1 MTATRTKRI
10 LSIQPVAERGGSD
23 RALVRLA
30 RSLAHEGWDCHIA
43 LPALSPLTSDY
54 EAAGATVHVV
64 PMRRITTSGS
74 TRYWL
79 AYLVGWPLAVA
90 RLTALARR
98 LDAGVI
104 HSNSLHTWYGWAV
117 AAVMRRPHVWHAREI
132 VGQSGAAL
140 RLERFLC
147 RHFADTVVAVSNA
160 VADQLDPGNV
170 VVRYDQVD
178 GAEFHPGRAGMFRSR
193 IGVPDEAVLV
203 GAVGRI
209 DTWKGLEV
217 LLDAVPEMQRRR
229 PDLQVVVA
237 GGVVLGKEAYGQR
250 LADRAA
256 LLPGVHWIG
265 PRDDVAELIAD
276 LDVLVLPSTT
286 PEPFGLAVI
295 EALASGVP
303 VVATDSGGPREI
315 LGPTPG
321 EAGRLVPPA
330 DPARLA
336 AAVVALLPPGAS
348 GTPRRRQR
356 PVLPT
361 ATRDGDLP
369 AVFEQALDSPRSPVR
384 RWRGGTKPRAHGSDL
399 NNP

>member
-1 MTATRTKRI
+1 MT
-10 LSIQPVAERGGSD
+10 G
-23 RALVRLA
+23 
-30 RSLAHEGWDCHIA
+30 
-43 LPALSPLTSDY
+43 DY

-79 AYLVGWPLAVA
+79 AYLVGWPVAVA
-90 RLTALARR
+90 RLTVLARR
-98 LDAGVI
+98 LDADVI

-117 AAVMRRPHVWHAREI
+117 AAVVRRPHVWHAREI

-140 RLERFLC
+140 RLERFLG

-178 GAEFHPGRAGMFRSR
+178 GGEFHPERAGMFRSR

-203 GAVGRI
+203 GAVGRV

-217 LLDAVPEMQRRR
+217 LLDTVPEMQRQR

-237 GGVVLGKEAYGQR
+237 GGVVAGKEAYGQR

-303 VVATDSGGPREI
+303 VVATDAGGPREI
-315 LGPTPG
+315 LGPTAG
-321 EAGRLVPPA
+321 AGRESTAGAGSATAPTSASSATTADTRGRLIPPG

-348 GTPRRRQR
+348 GTAHRRQR

-361 ATRDGDLP
+361 ATPDGDLP
-369 AVFEQALDSPRSPVR
+369 AVFEQALCSARGRSR
-384 RWRGGTKPRAHGSDL
+384 RGGSGRNRGRTP
-399 NNP
+399 PT